1 MPFTAQ
7 EVASISNGVLD
18 YNVKGQPMSQ
28 TIQDKPLLKH
38 MMKAQKTFG
47 AGKESITESVKGAYT
62 TTIMGFEHD
71 DTVSYQNPANLKRVS
86 YDWKE
91 IHAGIQFTGTELK
104 KSGISIVDSTTGE
117 KTSKHSDREMT
128 VLVDLLDDKI
138 EDMTEGWARGMNEMF
153 WKDGAQDSKQVPGI
167 LAFLT
172 DTPAV
177 GTTGGIDRAV
187 NPWWRHR
194 TNLAVASNSSTWAN
208 QPLVRSLQQEHRQL
222 RRYGGKPTLFLC
234 GSDYLDAFEME
245 LRAKGNY
252 TLDGWAGKGSIDAS
266 VSDVAFKGVTLEYD
280 PTLDDL
286 GKSKYGYWMDPRRIK
301 PKVMEGEDR
310 KTHTPA
316 RPAEKYVYYRAM
328 TWTGGLCV
336 NQLNCH
342 LVSSIA

>member
-7 EVASISNGVLD
+7 EIASIANGVLD
-18 YNVKGQPMSQ
+18 YNVRGQPMSQ

-38 MMKAQKTFG
+38 MMKAQKSFG
-47 AGKESITESVKGAYT
+47 AGKDFITESVKGAYS

-71 DTVSYQNPANLKRVS
+71 DTVSYQNPANLKRTQFAW
-86 YDWKE
+86 YE

-104 KSGISIVDSTTGE
+104 KSGISVVDTTTGE
-117 KTSKHSDREMT
+117 KTATHSDREMT
-128 VLVDLLDDKI
+128 VLVDLLDDKT
-138 EDMTEGWARGMNEMF
+138 EDMTEGWSRGMNEMF
-153 WKDGAQDSKQVPGI
+153 WKDGSQDAKQVPGI
-167 LAFLT
+167 QALLSE
-172 DTPAV
+172 TPTT

-187 NPWWRHR
+187 NTWWRNR
-194 TNLAVASNSSTWAN
+194 TSLAIDVSTAGNQNLVTA
-208 QPLVRSLQQEHRQL
+208 LQSEYRQL

-234 GSDYLDAFEME
+234 GSDFLEGFENE

-252 TLDGWAGKGSIDAS
+252 TEIGFAKNGGTIDAS
-266 VSDVAFKGVTLEYD
+266 VADVAFKGVTLEYD

-286 GKSKYGYWMDPRRIK
+286 GKAKYGYWLDPRRIK
-301 PKVMEGEDR
+301 PKFMEGEDR

-336 NQLNCH
+336 SQMNCH
-342 LVSSIA
+342 GIYSIA